1 MNTFDKARL
10 KHEKN
15 KERQGRAPQEVLET
29 PKEKEAPKVE
39 AKVVEKRDGPLVF
52 KVSGPFNLEFEVD
65 YVGSLIASQQTPSAI
80 KELLTKQLTAL
91 GRVRWQHS

>member
-1 MNTFDKARL
+1 MNAFDKARL
-10 KHEKN
+10 KYEKN
-15 KERQGRAPQEVLET
+15 KERQGRAPQEVVET

-39 AKVVEKRDGPLVF
+39 EPRVEKREGPMVF
-52 KVSGPFNLEFEVD
+52 KVSGPFNLEFEID
-65 YVGSLIASQQTPSAI
+65 YAGSLIASQQTPSAV